1 MTIADSH
8 ATSTGWT
15 PRRVF
20 TLILLAGLG
29 ELTIFVFSAVSTA
42 LPMLR
47 RDFPGSPAE
56 WVVSV
61 QPLVGAVLTPVFG
74 KLADRYGK
82 KRMLVVAGVLIAVGG
97 LIASVATAF
106 PLLLLGR
113 AMQGFITAVVF
124 LSYSLLRDTFPA
136 KLVPVA
142 ASLSVTGMG
151 VMTVFQPFLT
161 GWLVDAFGWRAVFWF
176 LAGYAAVFTAGIAAF
191 VAESPLRNRSRID
204 WAGAA
209 LLGFGL
215 GFLLLGLGRG
225 TAWGWG
231 SPATVIV
238 FVIAVVLLAG
248 WLLLD
253 RRIAEPFVDI
263 QLLRARPVL
272 LSVISAG
279 LISAA
284 CGLMLTLIPLM
295 VTVPREVGGSYG
307 FGSSATGVAL
317 YTAPIG
323 VCMLVFGY
331 VAGRSVS
338 AVGPRLTMTAGAL
351 FVAAGLAMAALWHD
365 QPWQL
370 VVAALVYSVGQGTA
384 FGAAP
389 NLIIAAVPAQQQAVM
404 SSLMECAKGLGP
416 SIAAQVVFAVLA
428 ATALPSHGTA
438 AVYSG
443 AGLSIGFA
451 IAAAIALASSTAAF
465 LLPRAGARMN
475 LGEAKPLRARQVG

>member
-1 MTIADSH
+1 MTTADSH
-8 ATSTGWT
+8 ATSPGWT
-15 PRRVF
+15 SRRVF

-47 RDFPGSPAE
+47 RDFPGAPAE
-56 WVVSV
+56 WVISV
-61 QPLVGAVLTPVFG
+61 QPLVGGVLTPVFG

-82 KRMLVVAGVLIAVGG
+82 KRMLVVAGVLIAAGG
-97 LIASVATAF
+97 LIAATATVF
-106 PLLLLGR
+106 PLLLVGR

-124 LSYSLLRDTFPA
+124 LSYSLLRDIFPA
-136 KLVPVA
+136 RLVPVA

-151 VMTVFQPFLT
+151 VMTVIQPFLT
-161 GWLVDAFGWRAVFWF
+161 GWLVDEFGWRAVFWF
-176 LAGYAAVFTAGIAAF
+176 LAAYAALFTAGIAAF
-191 VAESPLRNRSRID
+191 VPESPLRNKSRID

-225 TAWGWG
+225 TKWGWG
-231 SPATVIV
+231 SAATILV
-238 FVIAVVLLAG
+238 FAVAVVLLTG

-253 RRIAEPFVDI
+253 RRIAEPFVDLR
-263 QLLRARPVL
+263 LLGARPVL
-272 LSVISAG
+272 LSVVFAG

-307 FGSSATGVAL
+307 FGASATGVAL

-323 VCMLVFGY
+323 ICLLVFGY

-338 AVGPRLTMTAGAL
+338 AAGPRLTMAVGAL
-351 FVAAGLAMAALWHD
+351 FVAAGLAIAALWHD

-370 VVAALVYSVGQGTA
+370 VVAALVYAIGQGTT

-389 NLIIAAVPAQQQAVM
+389 NLIISSVPAEQQAVM
-404 SSLMECAKGLGP
+404 SSLMECAKSLGP
-416 SIAAQVVFAVLA
+416 SIATQVVFAVLA
-428 ATALPSHGTA
+428 ATALPAHGTA
-438 AVYSG
+438 AIYSG

-451 IAAAIALASSTAAF
+451 IAAAIALVSSTAAF
-465 LLPRAGARMN
+465 LMPRNRSVTPRTITS
-475 LGEAKPLRARQVG
+475 PLRHHLAG